1 MMKLPLHALPTLL
14 LAQFSAVPAYAQDA
28 DQAELN
34 AFDLSAT
41 LTAVSDYRFRGLSL
55 SNRDPA
61 LQGSIDISHS
71 SGVYAGVWGSSLA
84 EYGGAKVEVDATL
97 GWRGDVGPVTLDVG
111 GTAYLY
117 PGGTGV
123 NVVEGFGYISKSIGP
138 AQIRAGAA
146 YAPKQSNLGG
156 NDNLYLTADARVGI
170 PSTPVT
176 LTGSLGH
183 ERGAF
188 AGPTG
193 RKWDWSLGAK
203 YAFSPVTLGV
213 SYADTNIRSIDDPTG
228 NSKAGLF
235 ASASIE
241 F

>member
-1 MMKLPLHALPTLL
+1 MMKKSL
-14 LAQFSAVPAYAQDA
+14 LALVAVHSAMLIPVSALAQSS

-41 LTAVSDYRFRGLSL
+41 LTAVSDYRFRGISL

-61 LQGSIDISHS
+61 LQASIDVSHS
-71 SGVYAGVWGSSLA
+71 SGVYAGVWGSTLA
-84 EYGGAKVEVDATL
+84 EYGGATVEVDATL
-97 GWRGDVGPVTLDVG
+97 GWRHDVGPVTLDVG

-117 PGGTGV
+117 PGGTSV
-123 NVVEGFGYISKSIGP
+123 NVVEGFGYVSKTIGP
-138 AQIRAGAA
+138 AQLRAGAA

-176 LTGSLGH
+176 LTGSVGH

-188 AGPTG
+188 AGATG

-203 YAFSPVTLGV
+203 YALSPVSFGV
-213 SYADTNIRSIDDPTG
+213 SYADTNIRAVDDPSG
-228 NSKAGLF
+228 NSKAGVF
-235 ASASIE
+235 ASASFE